1 MPEGSEGGVRA
12 VYGILGWPVAHSRSP
27 AMHEAGFRAL
37 GIDATYV
44 PFPVAPERLAEAVGG
59 LRALGVA
66 GANVTLPHKQ
76 AVMAHLDAVE
86 PEAQAIGAVN
96 TILRDGD
103 RLIGANTDAPGV
115 VRALRDAAFDP
126 AGRRVVVVGA
136 GGAARAAVVGLA
148 QAGAA
153 SIAVAARRLDRA
165 EELVAEL
172 RAAADGTALE
182 AVELGSSRAAFARA
196 DLVVQAT
203 SATLDGGAE
212 AEAFTRGL
220 ALDALPDGAVVND
233 LVYRPRDTAVLT
245 AARARGLR
253 TVDGLGML
261 LHQGV
266 IAFERWTGRSAPVEV
281 MRAALE
287 DAMRS

>member
-1 MPEGSEGGVRA
+1 MSERSEGGVRT

-37 GIDATYV
+37 GIDAAYV
-44 PFPVAPERLAEAVGG
+44 PFPVAPERLAEAVHG

-96 TILRDGD
+96 TILREGD
-103 RLIGANTDAPGV
+103 RLIGANTDAPGL
-115 VRALRDAAFDP
+115 VRALVE
-126 AGRRVVVVGA
+126 AGFEPSGARVVVVGA

-153 SIAVAARRLDRA
+153 SVAIAARRLDRA
-165 EELVAEL
+165 QLLADDLGEVAG
-172 RAAADGTALE
+172 RSSLE
-182 AVELGSSRAAFARA
+182 AVELTSSRQVLSSA
-196 DLVVQAT
+196 DLLVQAT
-203 SATLDGGAE
+203 SATLDGGPD
-212 AEAFTRGL
+212 AEAFARAL
-220 ALDALPDGAVVND
+220 PLDALPAHAVVND
-233 LVYRPRDTAVLT
+233 LVYRPRRTAVLT
-245 AARARGLR
+245 AASARGLG

-266 IAFERWTGRSAPVEV
+266 IAFERWTGRSAPVDV
-281 MRAALE
+281 MREALE
-287 DAMRS
+287 RR